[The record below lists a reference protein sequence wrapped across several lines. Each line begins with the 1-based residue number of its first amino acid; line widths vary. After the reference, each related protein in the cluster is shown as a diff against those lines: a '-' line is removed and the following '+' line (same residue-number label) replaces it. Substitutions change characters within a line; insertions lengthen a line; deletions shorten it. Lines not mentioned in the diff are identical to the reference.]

1 LPPRSDAAHPWQIR
15 HSRRA
20 RRLIAKVFPSG
31 RVEIVAPRWATQH
44 CVQQFIARHRA
55 WIERKSGEARAR
67 HPVAAAVPQG
77 LPLTIELVA
86 LGERWQVR
94 HEAADGDAIVTERA
108 AADGAPGAGV
118 LELRG
123 PPADDSAWYPELRDW
138 LRERVRAPFAQR
150 LQALAREHSFAY
162 SGMVLRRQRTRWGSC
177 SARGSISLNVCLA
190 FQPPE
195 ILQYLMIHELAHT
208 RHMNH
213 SPRFWSAVE
222 HCCPRWHELDRELR
236 HGWKRL
242 PHWLFD

>member
-1 LPPRSDAAHPWQIR
+1 VR

-44 CVQQFIARHRA
+44 CVQQFIERHHA

-67 HPVAAAVPQG
+67 HPVAAAAPQG
-77 LPLTIELVA
+77 LPQSIELVA

-94 HEAADGDAIVTERA
+94 HEEAAGRA
-108 AADGAPGAGV
+108 VVAARPAADGAPGAGV

-123 PPADDSAWYPELRDW
+123 PPAHDAAWHGVLRDW
-138 LRERVRAPFAQR
+138 LREHVRTPFAQR
-150 LQALAREHSFAY
+150 LQAVAHEHSFAY
-162 SGMVLRRQRTRWGSC
+162 SRMVLRRQRTRWGSC
-177 SARGSISLNVCLA
+177 SAHGSISLNVCLA
-190 FQPPE
+190 FQPPQV
-195 ILQYLMIHELAHT
+195 LQYLMIHELAHT

-213 SPRFWSAVE
+213 SARFWSAVE
-222 HCCPRWHELDRELR
+222 RSCPDWRAFDRELR